1 MAGILRVGRLIQFL
15 EAINRV
21 LNIVDLVNGFLFV
34 RKAGVDGGQHQT
46 KIVGPFMVVRSHH
59 RRIGGARRSR
69 MGDGD
74 TGAAHGKGA

>member
-1 MAGILRVGRLIQFL
+1 
-15 EAINRV
+15 
-21 LNIVDLVNGFLFV
+21 
-34 RKAGVDGGQHQT
+34 
-46 KIVGPFMVVRSHH
+46 MVVRSHH